1 MHTKFSL
8 KMNKI
13 NVAIVGNPNS
23 GKSTLFST
31 LTGFHQ
37 EVGNWPGKTIEKKEG
52 CTCFRNQK
60 INFVDLPG
68 IYSLNTDTQEE
79 KIAKK
84 FIESK
89 KYDVI
94 LNIVDASNIERNL
107 FLTMQ
112 LAMYTNNMII
122 VLNLNKYAKKIGYDI
137 DIDKLSNKLGIPIVP
152 MEAIDDIKKNILLLK
167 IFNHKKKLIK
177 PKKNK
182 LKAEEIFNQIENIL
196 KSCIKKKDKNI
207 FSNKLD
213 KYLTDNY
220 FGMFIFFVV
229 MFFIFFLTFY
239 LSEPIVKLLEKSI
252 FILSN
257 IIGSILIKISAP
269 DFFISLI
276 NNGIISG
283 IGSVLVFFPS
293 IFILFFSLS
302 LLEDTGYL
310 ARIAFIMNNIMSKL
324 GLSGKAFIPLLLGF
338 GCNVPA
344 ILSTR
349 TLSKKENRILT
360 MLITPFMSCNA
371 RLPVFILIA
380 GALFDKGQPIII
392 FSLYFLGILIAM
404 ISSKLISKILL
415 KNSSSSFIIEFPPY
429 RIPRIKYVLYSAWL
443 KSKDFLK
450 SAGTIIISMVLL
462 IWFFAS
468 MPYGVE
474 YASENSLIGILGKF
488 ISPIFRPL
496 GFSNWKIAVA
506 LIFGFI
512 AKEVIIGTLGTLFK
526 TTNVGGLKSSMSEV
540 FTQPSAIS
548 FMVFVLLYVPC
559 LATLSAM
566 KKESGSWKWPIFSV
580 LFSLAIGWIFS
591 FLIYNII
598 NLVILWN

>member
-257 IIGSILIKISAP
+257 IIGSILIK
-269 DFFISLI
+269 
-276 NNGIISG
+276 
-283 IGSVLVFFPS
+283 
-293 IFILFFSLS
+293 
-302 LLEDTGYL
+302 
-310 ARIAFIMNNIMSKL
+310 
-324 GLSGKAFIPLLLGF
+324 
-338 GCNVPA
+338 
-344 ILSTR
+344 
-349 TLSKKENRILT
+349 
-360 MLITPFMSCNA
+360 
-371 RLPVFILIA
+371 
-380 GALFDKGQPIII
+380 
-392 FSLYFLGILIAM
+392 
-404 ISSKLISKILL
+404 
-415 KNSSSSFIIEFPPY
+415 
-429 RIPRIKYVLYSAWL
+429 
-443 KSKDFLK
+443 
-450 SAGTIIISMVLL
+450 
-462 IWFFAS
+462 
-468 MPYGVE
+468 
-474 YASENSLIGILGKF
+474 
-488 ISPIFRPL
+488 
-496 GFSNWKIAVA
+496 
-506 LIFGFI
+506 
-512 AKEVIIGTLGTLFK
+512 
-526 TTNVGGLKSSMSEV
+526 
-540 FTQPSAIS
+540 
-548 FMVFVLLYVPC
+548 
-559 LATLSAM
+559 
-566 KKESGSWKWPIFSV
+566 
-580 LFSLAIGWIFS
+580 FS
-591 FLIYNII
+591 FL
-598 NLVILWN
+598 

>member
-1 MHTKFSL
+1 MKIFIDSAKLDEIKQAYSTGIIDGVTTNPSL
-8 KMNKI
+8 IKKA
-13 NVAIVGNPNS
+13 VDQ
-23 GKSTLFST
+23 L
-31 LTGFHQ
+31 
-37 EVGNWPGKTIEKKEG
+37 KKEG
-52 CTCFRNQK
+52 QK
-60 INFVDLPG
+60 IDLTSYIKKILKVAKGTPV
-68 IYSLNTDTQEE
+68 SLEVTETTYGGMVKQGLRLY
-79 KIAKK
+79 KK
-84 FIESK
+84 FNKVAKNVYIKIPVNPSFDDKPNMDGIRAIKTLSK
-89 KYDVI
+89 K
-94 LNIVDASNIERNL
+94 
-107 FLTMQ
+107 
-112 LAMYTNNMII
+112 
-122 VLNLNKYAKKIGYDI
+122 
-137 DIDKLSNKLGIPIVP
+137 GIPINCTLIFTPEQALLAAKAGARFVSP
-152 MEAIDDIKKNILLLK
+152 FAGRVEDYIRVNNKIKFEKTDY
-167 IFNHKKKLIK
+167 FPQSGLI
-177 PKKNK
+177 KKNK
-182 LKAEEIFNQIENIL
+182 L
-196 KSCIKKKDKNI
+196 
-207 FSNKLD
+207 LD
-213 KYLTDNY
+213 D
-220 FGMFIFFVV
+220 
-229 MFFIFFLTFY
+229 
-239 LSEPIVKLLEKSI
+239 
-252 FILSN
+252 
-257 IIGSILIKISAP
+257 
-269 DFFISLI
+269 
-276 NNGIISG
+276 NGIISG

>member
-283 IGSVLVFFPS
+283 IDLIQQIVE
-293 IFILFFSLS
+293 IFKKQ
-302 LLEDTGYL
+302 
-310 ARIAFIMNNIMSKL
+310 NI
-324 GLSGKAFIPLLLGF
+324 
-338 GCNVPA
+338 
-344 ILSTR
+344 R
-349 TLSKKENRILT
+349 
-360 MLITPFMSCNA
+360 
-371 RLPVFILIA
+371 
-380 GALFDKGQPIII
+380 
-392 FSLYFLGILIAM
+392 
-404 ISSKLISKILL
+404 
-415 KNSSSSFIIEFPPY
+415 
-429 RIPRIKYVLYSAWL
+429 
-443 KSKDFLK
+443 
-450 SAGTIIISMVLL
+450 
-462 IWFFAS
+462 
-468 MPYGVE
+468 
-474 YASENSLIGILGKF
+474 
-488 ISPIFRPL
+488 
-496 GFSNWKIAVA
+496 
-506 LIFGFI
+506 
-512 AKEVIIGTLGTLFK
+512 
-526 TTNVGGLKSSMSEV
+526 SEV
-540 FTQPSAIS
+540 LAASLRSPRHMREAAVVGADI
-548 FMVFVLLYVPC
+548 
-559 LATLSAM
+559 ATLPFDAIQHLLTHYKSQEGM
-566 KKESGSWKWPIFSV
+566 K
-580 LFSLAIGWIFS
+580 S
-591 FLIYNII
+591 FTKDIVPEYT
-598 NLVILWN
+598 NLTKK

>member
-1 MHTKFSL
+1 
-8 KMNKI
+8 MNKI